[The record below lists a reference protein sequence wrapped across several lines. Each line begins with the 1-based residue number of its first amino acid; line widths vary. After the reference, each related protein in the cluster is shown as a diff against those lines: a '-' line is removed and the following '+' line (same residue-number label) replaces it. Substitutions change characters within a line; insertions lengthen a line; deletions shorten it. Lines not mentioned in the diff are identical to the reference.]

1 MIKIVLENLPLFV
14 YEISLTRPFSKA
26 TFTNL
31 FYYFPILSYEALKCI
46 VSRTLISII
55 EAFEISISRRRK
67 FCYLNRIIRLF

>member
-46 VSRTLISII
+46 VSSFLLL
-55 EAFEISISRRRK
+55 ELDFN
-67 FCYLNRIIRLF
+67 NRGFRNKYFKKKKILLS